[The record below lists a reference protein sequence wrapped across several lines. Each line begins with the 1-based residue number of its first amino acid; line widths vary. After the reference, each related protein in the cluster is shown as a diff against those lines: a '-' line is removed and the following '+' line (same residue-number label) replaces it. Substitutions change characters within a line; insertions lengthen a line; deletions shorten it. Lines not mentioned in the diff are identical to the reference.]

1 MVSVQNSRVKS
12 AHSARR
18 VLCSVVPSLRIQ
30 KPYVPHAIAT
40 AVHAHVRARQAARFP
55 EARARRTAR
64 GFVVRIS
71 SKFARRSSLSGYRA
85 SLSERCPDLRH
96 VIRTMFGY
104 LRTLNF
110 ALRRLRDCVVPSRVA
125 LTQDMASKFPMVKT
139 ICNTIGTPTLLVL
152 PPRRMGSLSRARGP
166 AKDCVVLRSS
176 DGRLRLLRPKLA
188 PSRASSAPQSPRI
201 KQGSDR

>member
-1 MVSVQNSRVKS
+1 MPLLSVWVGLLFREEKKNTKKKRASSSQIFSTLASPLYGTCASGSRSLTRWMSMVSVQNSRVKS

-110 ALRRLRDCVVPSRVA
+110 ALRRLRDCVVPSV
-125 LTQDMASKFPMVKT
+125 
-139 ICNTIGTPTLLVL
+139 
-152 PPRRMGSLSRARGP
+152 
-166 AKDCVVLRSS
+166 
-176 DGRLRLLRPKLA
+176 
-188 PSRASSAPQSPRI
+188 
-201 KQGSDR
+201 